1 MDKAVAVL
9 GSRFAC
15 RSKCVCSH
23 NINISTCP
31 PILGDTMDNDA
42 AVLASRLFA
51 AATVSAAKPS
61 RTQPFSLRQMCPQPI
76 FTCPPA
82 LGGVDSAGLLSLQ
95 GTARSEHIKNLAC
108 ARDGGTWGEDS
119 KTLPIDSSA
128 NHERDLAWD
137 LHARRPGSPL
147 IRCCFQAGFGRKFR
161 LSPS

>member
-61 RTQPFSLRQMCPQPI
+61 RTQPFSQRQMCPQPI

-95 GTARSEHIKNLAC
+95 GTARSEHIKISPVHVMEAPAAVGVKTRRLFQL
-108 ARDGGTWGEDS
+108 
-119 KTLPIDSSA
+119 TLPPITSVILRGIYMPD
-128 NHERDLAWD
+128 DLA
-137 LHARRPGSPL
+137 PP
-147 IRCCFQAGFGRKFR
+147 
-161 LSPS
+161 